1 MIDRIVELSI
11 HRRGLTI
18 ALGLAIAAWGAWAL
32 CQIPV
37 DAIPD
42 LSETQVI
49 VFADWPGAGPQEIDD
64 QITFPLSLEL
74 QGIEGVR
81 SVRGASEVGFALIHL
96 IFDDHVEIAAARRN
110 VAERLANA
118 RGELPEGV
126 IPYLAPDSPATGQIF
141 WYTVEGQGYD
151 LGRLRTI
158 QDWHVRHQ
166 LASVAGVA
174 EVASVGGFTVELHVE
189 VDPLALAG
197 QGVSLAEVATAVKAA
212 NAGASAG
219 VVHRAGTEY
228 VVRTNGRLG
237 SDPATTAHE
246 FSADQAVRDVENVVV
261 PRVGR
266 SAVRLGDVA
275 RVSLGPGPRRGVF
288 EKDGSEAVGGV
299 VSLRHGANPL
309 EVTQR
314 LMRKIED
321 LQPSLPPGVS
331 IVPCYDRLD
340 LIRGAART
348 VSLTLIEAI
357 ITSTVC
363 VLLVLLHFRTSLVI
377 ALTLPTVVLSCF
389 GLIWLGNALGWT
401 AIQTNIMSLAG
412 LAISIGVLVD
422 SSIVMA
428 ENVMHEL
435 RRHFGDR
442 PVRGDVRPI
451 VLAACRTVARP
462 MFFSVLIMLLSFL
475 PVFALGGIEGKM
487 FRPLAFTKCFAL
499 ASAAALS
506 LTLVPALCT
515 VLIRGRLRSEQQ
527 SWLLRSCVE
536 VYRPVLA
543 HLLERPAPLVWVL
556 GVTGLLATAALGS
569 SAVFLATLLAAL
581 CACAWMARTATA
593 RLLTLAS
600 LVMVA
605 LLAERWITP
614 LGSEFLVPLDEGTVM
629 DMPITIPRASLAQAA
644 DDLTAR
650 DMVLCR
656 FPEVVMVMGKV
667 GRADTP
673 NDPAPLD
680 MIETMVSFRRREHWV
695 RRKLSPSDMQAM
707 ARAAWSE
714 LVAQGILADVT
725 VAERD
730 PLIVEV
736 SEAAHFRFDA
746 QLREYAYHRH
756 QELARGLG
764 RELVGQI
771 VDAVGRALLNDGDL
785 ARPLALAERT
795 ALVDQA
801 PAGVVRRLG
810 QMPQRTDVALVMQ
823 AIQGELGRQGRI
835 AIASHAPE
843 LPPQGARNL
852 LGALGWESPSLVDRA
867 LAAVE
872 RAYRGAWRAHVLE
885 LDGEL
890 PRRAA
895 GAAALLLLD
904 EFLARRPIADPAT
917 AAAWAKVQAFRSAPP
932 RRSSAAA
939 HQHAAPPPAVDPV
952 PGIDPLGRELAE
964 RWAGDIVLWRADRQQ
979 LVGFGGELDR
989 AVQMPGWTNVWTMP
1003 IQNRVDMLATGV
1015 NSEVGV
1021 RVLGRRL
1028 EDVVST
1034 SERVAAALRGVP
1046 GAADVVADPVRGKG
1060 YLDIRLDRARA
1071 AALGA
1076 TAEDVRTVIETALGG
1091 HVATHILAGR
1101 ERHAVRLTLSRM
1113 WRDDEDALARLP
1125 VPVSKATK
1133 RGDEVGNPR
1142 LATLAD
1148 VASLQ
1153 LAEGPSS
1160 IKSENGLLRNYVRL
1174 NVRGRSAIDFVGE
1187 ARRVVEQ
1194 SVSLPAGVYLEWTGQ
1209 FEHQTRA
1216 RRTLLVMVPAVI
1228 AVAFGILWW
1237 TYRDLADAV
1246 LMLLALPGALCGG
1259 LIVQWWL
1266 GYKFS
1271 VTVWVG
1277 YIACLGMAASTGI
1290 IMLVYLREAVER
1302 AGGLERISLAGL
1314 KQAVMDGAVH
1324 RLRPKLLTEATTIIG
1339 LAPLLWATG
1348 VGAEVIRPMAAPVLG
1363 GLLVADEVID
1373 LFLPVMFFWVRRRRW
1388 QKLHPG
1394 APPPGMPKRG
1404 GLDDSV
1410 QEQGTES
1417 PHRVLTANAV
1427 KVPR

>member
-11 HRRGLTI
+11 RRRGLTI
-18 ALGLAIAAWGAWAL
+18 ALGVAIAAWGAWSL
-32 CQIPV
+32 GRIPV

-49 VFADWPGAGPQEIDD
+49 VFTAWPGAGPQEIDD
-64 QITFPLSLEL
+64 QITFPLSLGL
-74 QGIEGVR
+74 QGIDGVR
-81 SVRGASEVGFALIHL
+81 SVRGASEVGFSMIHL
-96 IFDDHVEIAAARRN
+96 IFDDHVEIEAARRA
-110 VAERLANA
+110 VTERLAGV
-118 RGELPEGV
+118 REDLPESV
-126 IPYLAPDSPATGQIF
+126 TPSLAPDSPATGQIF

-166 LASVAGVA
+166 LASVPGVA
-174 EVASVGGFTVELHVE
+174 EVASVGGFSVELHVE
-189 VDPLALAG
+189 VDPLALAR
-197 QGVSLAEVATAVKAA
+197 QGVTLAQVAVAVQASNTA
-212 NAGASAG
+212 GG
-219 VVHRAGTEY
+219 PGFVHQGGTEY
-228 VVRTNGRLG
+228 VVRTSGALG
-237 SDPATTAHE
+237 ADPTEATRE
-246 FSADQAVRDVENVVV
+246 FSAARAIRDLENVVV
-261 PRVGR
+261 PRAGKP
-266 SAVRLGDVA
+266 AVRLSDLA
-275 RVSLGPGPRRGVF
+275 HVSLGPGPRRGVF

-299 VSLRHGANPL
+299 VSLRHGANTL
-309 EVTQR
+309 EVTR
-314 LMRKIED
+314 AILHKIED
-321 LQPSLPPGVS
+321 LQPSMPPGVS
-331 IVPCYDRLD
+331 IVPGYDRID

-348 VSLTLIEAI
+348 VSLTLVEAI
-357 ITSTVC
+357 VTSTVC
-363 VLLVLLHFRTSLVI
+363 ILLVLLHFRTSLVI

-389 GLIWLGNALGWT
+389 GLIWLGNTLGWT

-412 LAISIGVLVD
+412 LAISVGVLVD
-422 SSIVMA
+422 ASIVMA

-442 PVRGDVRPI
+442 PVQGDVRPI

-499 ASAAALS
+499 ASSAALS

-543 HLLERPAPLVWVL
+543 YLLERPAPLVWVL
-556 GVTGLLATAALGS
+556 GVTGLLGAAALGS
-569 SAVFLATLLAAL
+569 RPVFLATLLLAL
-581 CACAWMARTATA
+581 CASVWLTRSAAAK
-593 RLLTLAS
+593 LLVLAS
-600 LVMVA
+600 LVTVA

-614 LGSEFLVPLDEGTVM
+614 LGSEFMVPLDEGTVM
-629 DMPITIPRASLAQAA
+629 DMPITIPRVSLAQGA

-656 FPEVVMVMGKV
+656 FPEVLMVMGKI

-695 RRKLSPSDMQAM
+695 RRKLPAAKMQSLAS
-707 ARAAWSE
+707 AAWSE
-714 LVAQGILADVT
+714 LVARGIVDEVAD
-725 VAERD
+725 AQRG
-730 PLIVEV
+730 PLLDEV

-746 QLREYAYHRH
+746 QMREYVYHRH
-756 QELARGLG
+756 QELARRLG
-764 RELVGQI
+764 RQLLGHLI
-771 VDAVGRALLNDGDL
+771 DAVAAGML
-785 ARPLALAERT
+785 ADRTLAQPLSLAQRT
-795 ALVDQA
+795 ELADNA
-801 PAGVVRRLG
+801 PTDVLRRLG
-810 QMPQRTDVALVMQ
+810 QMPQRSDVAVVVQAMQ
-823 AIQGELGRQGRI
+823 KRLGRPTTAVDSERET
-835 AIASHAPE
+835 ASTEERAPSTLE
-843 LPPQGARNL
+843 L
-852 LGALGWESPSLVDRA
+852 LGWRSPTL
-867 LAAVE
+867 VE
-872 RAYRGAWRAHVLE
+872 RAMIAVQRTYDEAWRLHVYE

-890 PRRAA
+890 PSRAE
-895 GAAALLLLD
+895 GTAANLLLE
-904 EFLARRPIADPAT
+904 EFLARRAIVDPAT

-939 HQHAAPPPAVDPV
+939 HHHTVSLPAIDPV
-952 PGIDPLGRELAE
+952 PRVDALARDLTE
-964 RWAGDIVLWRADRQQ
+964 RWDGEIVLWRSDRQE

-989 AVQMPGWTNVWTMP
+989 AVQMPGWANVWTMP

-1015 NSEVGV
+1015 SSEVGV

-1028 EDVVST
+1028 EDVVSS
-1034 SERVAAALRGVP
+1034 SEQVAAALRGVP

-1060 YLDIRLDRARA
+1060 YLDIHLDRERA
-1071 AALGA
+1071 ASLGA
-1076 TAEDVRTVIETALGG
+1076 AAQDVQIVIETALSG
-1091 HVATHILAGR
+1091 HVATHVRSGR
-1101 ERHAVRLTLSRM
+1101 ERHAVRLTLPRM

-1125 VPVSKATK
+1125 VPVAPALTSAGT
-1133 RGDEVGNPR
+1133 GASPQ
-1142 LATLAD
+1142 LATLGD

-1153 LAEGPSS
+1153 RTEGPAS

-1174 NVRGRSAIDFVGE
+1174 NVRDRSAIDFVAE
-1187 ARRVVEQ
+1187 AQRIVTQR
-1194 SVSLPAGVYLEWTGQ
+1194 VSLPPGVYLEWTGQ
-1209 FEHQTRA
+1209 FEHQARA
-1216 RRTLLVMVPAVI
+1216 RRTLLVVVPAVI
-1228 AVAFGILWW
+1228 AVVFGILWW
-1237 TYRDLADAV
+1237 TYRDLADAL
-1246 LMLLALPGALCGG
+1246 LMVLALPGALSGG
-1259 LIVQWWL
+1259 LIAQWWL

-1302 AGGLERISLAGL
+1302 AGGLQKLSLDGL

-1388 QKLHPG
+1388 RKLHPEEQL
-1394 APPPGMPKRG
+1394 PGLPRSMRSTDPVP
-1404 GLDDSV
+1404 SN
-1410 QEQGTES
+1410 S
-1417 PHRVLTANAV
+1417 LTAASV
-1427 KVPR
+1427 ETR